1 MTVDWLPPLL
11 LMEDYNGNWERYFA
25 AVYAV
30 FSADFVISKPTFQG
44 RRLGLKRHPEYDGK
58 SATFWHM
65 ISTGTDE
72 AERIPDI
79 RRCERMRWPKPIIE
93 NDQSFDLKVWT
104 EKRGS
109 SIRVHLWCEAE
120 GYLVVLDDRTDYLLP
135 WTAYFVEREHE
146 RTKINKRW
154 LRAQTH

>member
-1 MTVDWLPPLL
+1 MTVNWLPPLL
-11 LMEDYNGNWERYFA
+11 LLEDFGGNWERYFA

-30 FSADFVISKPTFQG
+30 FAADFVDNKPTYQG
-44 RRLGLKRHPEYDGK
+44 KRLVLKRHPEYDGK

-65 ISTGTDE
+65 ISTGTNE

-93 NDQSFDLKVWT
+93 NVQSPDVKVWT

-109 SIRVHLWCEAE
+109 NNRVHLWCEEE
-120 GYLVVLDDRTDYLLP
+120 GYLVVLDDRIDYLLP
-135 WTAYFVEREHE
+135 WTAYFVEQQHE
-146 RTKINKRW
+146 RNKLNKRW
-154 LRAQTH
+154 LRSQN

>member
-1 MTVDWLPPLL
+1 MTVDWLPLL
-11 LMEDYNGNWERYFA
+11 ILMEDYGGDWERYFA

-30 FSADFVISKPTFQG
+30 FSADFVNSKPTFQG
-44 RRLGLKRHPEYDGK
+44 RRLGLKRHPEHEGK

-65 ISTGTDE
+65 ISTGMSE
-72 AERIPDI
+72 ADRIPDI

-93 NDQSFDLKVWT
+93 NDQSSDLKVWS

-109 SIRVHLWCEAE
+109 SNRVHVWCEAE

-146 RTKINKRW
+146 RTKINK
-154 LRAQTH
+154 

>member
-1 MTVDWLPPLL
+1 MTVNWLPPLL
-11 LMEDYNGNWERYFA
+11 LMEDYGGNWERYFA

-30 FSADFVISKPTFQG
+30 FAADFVDSKPMFQG

-65 ISTGTDE
+65 ISTGIDE

-93 NDQSFDLKVWT
+93 NDQSPDLKVWT

-109 SIRVHLWCEAE
+109 NYRVHLWCEEE

-135 WTAYFVEREHE
+135 WTAYFVEQQHE
-146 RTKINKRW
+146 RNKLNKRW
-154 LRAQTH
+154 LRSQN